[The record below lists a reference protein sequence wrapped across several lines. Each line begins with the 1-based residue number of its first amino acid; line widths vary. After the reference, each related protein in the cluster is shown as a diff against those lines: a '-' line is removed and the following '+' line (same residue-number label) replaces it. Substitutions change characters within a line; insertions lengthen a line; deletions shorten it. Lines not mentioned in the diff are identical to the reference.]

1 MPRGLTGETMEHAQ
15 VDHPLR
21 NPLTAEMHQRKFLTA
36 HVSSQL
42 YQALVIADE
51 TEACRSLEAL
61 IASWPNVPSFTQGA
75 RYYRCPIGEAEFVWE
90 AHAEFVT
97 YTLIQ
102 PLTDGDRL
110 PPEGLPAIDLPW
122 AAHLPGPIMRSTH
135 MLFLGAEW
143 EEGER
148 PRHLQAQFSFPDLI
162 LCDVAGA
169 SARVYSDFRRH
180 GDAGRIVVVDQG
192 LRGNEAAHVLQQ
204 LLELGNYRKMA
215 LLGLPVARAAI
226 ARLSA
231 LELRLANVTRD
242 IARESSATADLLAEV
257 SGISEE
263 LAAIHVETSYR
274 LGASKAYGTLVQDR
288 LRGLEVTRVRGF
300 LALDQFTER
309 RLAPALRTCESL
321 AGRLSDLSARA
332 HSTSALLRTR
342 LDLALAEQNNALLR
356 SLDQRGQAQLRLQQT
371 VEGLSVAAISYYV
384 LALVGYMLK
393 AFHGVSI
400 PASAELIHA
409 LLVPVIVFMVW
420 SIARRH
426 RRAALEDHAGVSAH
440 GDAKPHR

>member
-1 MPRGLTGETMEHAQ
+1 MTGEMMEHAQ
-15 VDHPLR
+15 FDHPLR
-21 NPLTAEMHQRKFLTA
+21 DTLTAEMHQRKFLTA
-36 HVSSQL
+36 RASSQL
-42 YQALVIADE
+42 YQSLVIADE
-51 TEACRSLEAL
+51 KDAWRSLQTLVSA
-61 IASWPNVPSFTQGA
+61 WPDAPPVREGA
-75 RYYRCPIGEAEFVWE
+75 RYYRCPVGEGEFVWE
-90 AHAEFVT
+90 AHTEFVT

-102 PLTDGDRL
+102 PLSAGDRL
-110 PPEGLPAIDLPW
+110 PPEGLPVVDLPW
-122 AAHLPGPIMRSTH
+122 KDSLPGAIMRSTH

-143 EEGER
+143 EEPER
-148 PRHLQAQFSFPDLI
+148 SQHLQSQFSFPDLI
-162 LCDVAGA
+162 LCDVAGS

-180 GDAGRIVVVDQG
+180 GDAGRIIVVDHG
-192 LRGNEAAHVLQQ
+192 LCGNEAAHVLQQ

-215 LLGLPVARAAI
+215 LLGLPVARSAI
-226 ARLSA
+226 ARLRA

-274 LGASKAYGTLVQDR
+274 LGASKAYGTLVEDR

-321 AGRLSDLSARA
+321 AARLSDLSARA

-384 LALVGYMLK
+384 LALVGYMLE
-393 AFHGVSI
+393 ALHLVSL
-400 PASAELIHA
+400 PASSEIIHA
-409 LLVPVIVFMVW
+409 LLVPVIVFLVW

-426 RRAALEDHAGVSAH
+426 RRAALEEGADVSGH
-440 GDAKPHR
+440 